1 MQNLCNT
8 HSTYIIE
15 RNFTLT
21 FRDISLTY
29 INISEYILENNVLY
43 KYHNQFHHRNFYD
56 WSVGLKYSLMR
67 IPEEFFLFSFLLQKY
82 IFKRYVDY
90 LY

>member
-56 WSVGLKYSLMR
+56 
-67 IPEEFFLFSFLLQKY
+67 
-82 IFKRYVDY
+82 
-90 LY
+90 